1 MNALFCAL
9 LIGTLPFAGA
19 GCRSASVQ
27 QTKGVE
33 KRPASTA
40 AKDVVV
46 LTNEHPTG
54 SFKIHR
60 ALLTRPP
67 EVLEISVIKVVN
79 PTASPVDIFVYVST
93 TAEKDKTESDK
104 QLVGTFSLYPA
115 DRPGKFM
122 LSPAA
127 AFRKFSETSKSSTA
141 ELLFEMKVG
150 AENKAPVEVTI
161 EKPNGLDN
169 QN

>member
-9 LIGTLPFAGA
+9 LIWSLPFVGA
-19 GCRSASVQ
+19 SCGSSSF
-27 QTKGVE
+27 QTTKAV
-33 KRPASTA
+33 KARPASTV

-46 LTNEHPTG
+46 LTTEHPTG
-54 SFKIHR
+54 SFKIDR
-60 ALLTRPP
+60 ALLSRPP
-67 EVLEISVIKVVN
+67 EVLEISVTKVVN
-79 PTASPVDIFVYVST
+79 PTASPVDVFVYVSP
-93 TAEKDKTESDK
+93 AEGDKTEK
-104 QLVGTFSLYPA
+104 QLIGTFSLYPA

-127 AFRKFSETSKSSTA
+127 AFRKFSETSKSSSA

>member
-9 LIGTLPFAGA
+9 LIWSLPFVGA
-19 GCRSASVQ
+19 SCGSSSVQ
-27 QTKGVE
+27 TTKAV
-33 KRPASTA
+33 KARPASTV

-46 LTNEHPTG
+46 LTTEHPTG
-54 SFKIHR
+54 SFKIDR
-60 ALLTRPP
+60 ALLSRPP
-67 EVLEISVIKVVN
+67 EVLEISVTKVVN
-79 PTASPVDIFVYVST
+79 PTASPVDVFVYVSP
-93 TAEKDKTESDK
+93 AEGDKTEK
-104 QLVGTFSLYPA
+104 QLIGTFSLYPA

-127 AFRKFSETSKSSTA
+127 AFRKFSETSKSSSA

>member
-1 MNALFCAL
+1 MNAVFCAL
-9 LIGTLPFAGA
+9 LIWSLPFVGA
-19 GCRSASVQ
+19 SCGSASVQ
-27 QTKGVE
+27 QTSGVE
-33 KRPASTA
+33 KRPASTV

-46 LTNEHPTG
+46 LTIEHPTG
-54 SFKIHR
+54 SFKIER
-60 ALLTRPP
+60 ALLERPP
-67 EVLEISVIKVVN
+67 EVLEISVTKVVN
-79 PTASPVDIFVYVST
+79 PTASPVDIFVYVSAA
-93 TAEKDKTESDK
+93 AENEKTEPEK

-127 AFRKFSETSKSSTA
+127 AFRKFSETSKSSSA

-150 AENKAPVEVTI
+150 TENKAPVEVTI

>member
-9 LIGTLPFAGA
+9 LILSLPFAGA
-19 GCRSASVQ
+19 SCGSASVQ
-27 QTKGVE
+27 QTKAVE
-33 KRPASTA
+33 ARPASTV
-40 AKDVVV
+40 AKEVVV
-46 LTNEHPTG
+46 LTTEHPTG
-54 SFKIHR
+54 SFKIDR
-60 ALLTRPP
+60 ALLLRPP
-67 EVLEISVIKVVN
+67 EVLEISVTKVVN
-79 PTASPVDIFVYVST
+79 HTANPVDIFVYVS
-93 TAEKDKTESDK
+93 AEKDKTDSEK
-104 QLVGTFSLYPA
+104 ELVGTFSLYPA

-150 AENKAPVEVTI
+150 AENKPVEVTI

>member
-9 LIGTLPFAGA
+9 LIWSLPFAGA
-19 GCRSASVQ
+19 SCGSSSVQ
-27 QTKGVE
+27 TTKAVE
-33 KRPASTA
+33 ARPASTV
-40 AKDVVV
+40 AKEVVV
-46 LTNEHPTG
+46 LTTEHPAG
-54 SFKIHR
+54 SFKIDR
-60 ALLTRPP
+60 ALLSRPP
-67 EVLEISVIKVVN
+67 EVLEISVTKVVN
-79 PTASPVDIFVYVST
+79 PTASPVDIFVYVSA
-93 TAEKDKTESDK
+93 AEKDKTDSEK

-150 AENKAPVEVTI
+150 AENKPVEVTI